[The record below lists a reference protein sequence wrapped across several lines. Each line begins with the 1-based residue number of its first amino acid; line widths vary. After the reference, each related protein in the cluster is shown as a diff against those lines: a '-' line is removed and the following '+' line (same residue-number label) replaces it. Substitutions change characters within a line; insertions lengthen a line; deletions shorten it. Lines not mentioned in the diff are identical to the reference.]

1 MSPVQK
7 GRLRKKLYFINDYEN
22 FMNELVKDILSVIS
36 KAKKIYCKPMVR
48 LNGTSDILWE
58 RKGFTLQ
65 EKYAKRLGVEA
76 KYYNNLMELFPDVQ
90 FYDYTKIAGR
100 FNNNLP
106 KNYDLTFIYS
116 GVDSYKK
123 QVDFALKKGARIA
136 VVFRNEKYPK
146 EFMELPVVDVE
157 EGPH

>member
-1 MSPVQK
+1 M
-7 GRLRKKLYFINDYEN
+7 F
-22 FMNELVKDILSVIS
+22 
-36 KAKKIYCKPMVR
+36 R

-76 KYYNNLMELFPDVQ
+76 KYYKNLMELFPDVQ

-100 FNNNLP
+100 FNKNLP
-106 KNYDLTFIYS
+106 KNYDLTFSCS

-123 QVDFALKKGARIA
+123 QVDFALKKGAQIA
-136 VVFRNEKYPK
+136 VVLEMKTIQKNLWDYLLLMEMNMTLDLSIRK
-146 EFMELPVVDVE
+146 ELL
-157 EGPH
+157 